1 MTSLLWI
8 NSYLNPDYICAKCLS
23 LVVIF
28 IILISHHRASSKVWL
43 QLTLLSK
50 LKTEQTY
57 CKNMH
62 TNTCPM
68 IEPQVNIK
76 KRKGRMRWRATA
88 HAHAHR
94 AFPRGTVRSVSTC
107 SHLIRGGAWQA
118 QVSQSPGGTTEA
130 DEERK
135 LIKAQFNVRTVGGAE
150 TTWKLLRSWKP
161 PGSFTEPQ
169 KSSNLLNQLISSPR
183 TYNDQRP
190 PLFHVFSFHVGSMS
204 SDHFHKHVHWNFAHF
219 SVAWKVHRY
228 ELTGMNGEQQVFSR
242 RPLVQRPIDLRAPS
256 WRWWP
261 LKSKLQ
267 FPLASTFVSN
277 NKSVFR
283 CKIKY
288 ILHLKYLLMPK

>member
-190 PLFHVFSFHVGSMS
+190 LHFFMFSPFMLDQWVLITFTNTSTETLLIFLLPGK
-204 SDHFHKHVHWNFAHF
+204 F
-219 SVAWKVHRY
+219 
-228 ELTGMNGEQQVFSR
+228 TGMNSQVWTESSR
-242 RPLVQRPIDLRAPS
+242 CSAGVPS
-256 WRWWP
+256 SSVR
-261 LKSKLQ
+261 
-267 FPLASTFVSN
+267 STSE
-277 NKSVFR
+277 R
-283 CKIKY
+283 
-288 ILHLKYLLMPK
+288 HRDADDR